1 MMIQTELEIELV
13 DVIRSRWGDNG
24 IEYLVGAISSIT
36 TASQMRTLIEEN
48 QKAAS

>member
-1 MMIQTELEIELV
+1 MIQSELETLLADTV
-13 DVIRSRWGDNG
+13 RSRWGDNG

-36 TASQMRTLIEEN
+36 TASQMKTLIEEN